1 MQLELFDDQLQLFP
15 DFSPAKSEPANREAP
30 ASDQKVCL
38 PFLSDIEYLSRQ
50 RGFCYAS
57 NRHFRDSTLSAMF
70 GRSPRTIQRNLN
82 ALAGADA
89 IRIELFG
96 PFRHIFVTIR
106 GMMMLE
112 EAGFIKADD
121 ASEQNSTT
129 TRKEDITTTVSRK
142 TGKKSRLP
150 RQNVALPRQSDAHIT
165 ISQSISVHQ
174 EEPGAENAKGDVAV
188 KVEEPEPPPKNLRET
203 FEREERQ
210 RYGRTFAEIVAED
223 LSRFDAEK
231 NAKQQAAN
239 RSITEDER
247 AELNNW
253 LRGFACAA

>member
-1 MQLELFDDQLQLFP
+1 MQLELFDDQLVLFP
-15 DFSPAKSEPANREAP
+15 DFSPGKREPANREAP
-30 ASDQKVCL
+30 ASDAQVCL

-70 GRSPRTIQRNLN
+70 GRSPRTIQRNLK
-82 ALAGADA
+82 ALAGAEA

-129 TRKEDITTTVSRK
+129 TRKEDITTTVSCK

-150 RQNVALPRQSDAHIT
+150 RQDVALPRQSDAHIT

-174 EEPGAENAKGDVAV
+174 EEPRAENAKGDVAV
-188 KVEEPEPPPKNLRET
+188 KVEEPLPKNLRET
-203 FEREERQ
+203 FEQQERAL
-210 RYGRTFAEIVAED
+210 YGRTFAEIVAED
-223 LSRFDAEK
+223 LLRFDAEK

-239 RSITEDER
+239 RSLTDDER
-247 AELNNW
+247 AELNSW